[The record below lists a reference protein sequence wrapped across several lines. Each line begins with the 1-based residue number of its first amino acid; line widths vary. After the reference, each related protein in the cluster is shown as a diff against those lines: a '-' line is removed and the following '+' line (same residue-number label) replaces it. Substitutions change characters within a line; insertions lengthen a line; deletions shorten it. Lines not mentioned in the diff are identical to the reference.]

1 MQSSIISIGKARE
14 GFSDLVNRAAFGGE
28 RFVVE
33 RRGKPLAALVSA
45 DEYQQIMRLLSEEGV
60 RTTLHGIPVRI
71 RFDGDRYFVDDDI
84 VDLYGTGA
92 TLVEA
97 REDYWLA
104 VQEAYSDLST
114 NQDRLAPYLQDQLDF
129 LSKIMTTEPE
139 TLQ

>member
-71 RFDGDRYFVDDDI
+71 RFDGDRYFIDDDI
-84 VDLYGTGA
+84 VDLYGIGA
-92 TLVEA
+92 TLAEA
-97 REDYWLA
+97 QKDYWLA
-104 VQEAYSDLST
+104 AQEAYADLAA
-114 NQDRLAPYLQDQLDF
+114 NQDRLAPYLRDQLDF
-129 LSKIMTTEPE
+129 LAQVIAAVQEPA
-139 TLQ
+139 Q